1 MSNILFVSQ
10 DKDDGACMIIYIM
23 RMMAQTMMTTMMVV
37 DTMDIDDADNDTMD
51 NDDADND
58 PMDIADADNHEGSPP
73 TGQAA
78 PG

>member
-1 MSNILFVSQ
+1 
-10 DKDDGACMIIYIM
+10 
-23 RMMAQTMMTTMMVV
+23 MVV
-37 DTMDIDDADNDTMD
+37 VGTMDNADADNDTVD

-58 PMDIADADNHEGSPP
+58 TMDIADADNHEGSPP